1 MAEQKNESVTLVKD
15 GRKVTTSLPREIVQY
30 KAAGWREEVPEADSS
45 KDRPKS
51 EPVKAD
57 DAKADDAKS
66 TAAGSD
72 SKGGTKK

>member
-1 MAEQKNESVTLVKD
+1 MAEKKNESVTLVKD

-57 DAKADDAKS
+57 DAKSA
-66 TAAGSD
+66 AAGSD
-72 SKGGTKK
+72 AKGGTKK